1 MYPSNEITSADP
13 ACDQSGMMF
22 MTPRPTR
29 GRRQSFWLLGPNT
42 KGKLKESPG
51 SLPGLSS
58 KREAQTHPEPQ
69 SLETEHCVYSL
80 FNRGRN

>member
-29 GRRQSFWLLGPNT
+29 GRRQSFWLLGPNA
-42 KGKLKESPG
+42 KGKAQGITRVPSWPQQQKG
-51 SLPGLSS
+51 STNPPRTSEL
-58 KREAQTHPEPQ
+58 
-69 SLETEHCVYSL
+69 
-80 FNRGRN
+80 RN